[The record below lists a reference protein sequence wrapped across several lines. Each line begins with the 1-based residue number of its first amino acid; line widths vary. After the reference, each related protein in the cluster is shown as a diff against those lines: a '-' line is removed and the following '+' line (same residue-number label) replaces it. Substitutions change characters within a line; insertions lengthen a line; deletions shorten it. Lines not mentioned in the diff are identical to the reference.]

1 MLTDLRYAFRQI
13 SHAPAFTAVAV
24 VTLSIGI
31 GANTALFS
39 LGNAVLARPL
49 PEITHAEQLVWLTP
63 IEMRRGRALML
74 SHPDVVD
81 YGTATDVFSGAA
93 AMGDGQ
99 FSIATSGEPVRVRGQ
114 WVSGSYFDVL
124 GVRFQVGRG
133 FLPDEDRIDR
143 PRPVIVISHRLW
155 QEQFAGDPAIVG
167 RRVTVNGNPFT
178 VIGVAPERFNGAD
191 HAERRDV
198 WAPITM
204 VGATAGDRRRLLT
217 ERGTWWLRGVAR
229 LRPDVSLSRANAVV
243 TTIAARIA
251 ATDSAGHRDMSAR
264 AYPVHS
270 GMTPNDMNDVY
281 PVAALA
287 GAVTLLVLLIAC
299 ANVSNLLLGRA
310 VARRREIAVRLSLG
324 AARSRIVRQLLTES
338 VVLAALGTMLG
349 FLVALWATDIMT
361 AIIPAPIDVAP
372 DRRVLAFTMVA
383 ALLTGLGFGV
393 LPAFHATRADVIT
406 ALKDATVGFDRRRS
420 RLQGA
425 FVIAQVSL
433 SLVLLV
439 TAGMFLSALYKANR
453 VNVHFDAT
461 KNVLAASFDLSLQ
474 GYTPERADAFIEQLR
489 ERAAALP
496 GVDVV
501 TFTNQVPMSER
512 NIGTEITLE
521 GERAGGP
528 RRFGE
533 GFGIEVYHNTIRP
546 DYFRAI
552 GIPLAHG
559 RDFRFDDSPS
569 GPRVAIVSEDF
580 ARAAWPDQNP
590 IGKRV
595 SLSGIEGPFLTVVGV
610 AREALTMGV
619 TERKR
624 PIIYTAQRQ
633 NSGVL
638 DLTVLVRSRTDATPL
653 AASVRGIIRSLDPT
667 LPIYGVQT
675 LAQYRHDRGSE
686 SRLGS
691 TLLAIFG
698 GLALMLATIGV
709 YGVMAFSVGQRTREI
724 GVRVALGAVRHQII
738 SLFIG
743 EGLRLAAVGLGIG
756 LLLSVGVAKLLS
768 SLFLGLSMS
777 DAVGFVSA
785 AIVLVGAMLAA
796 SWIPA
801 QRAARVDPMS
811 ALRHE

>member
-1 MLTDLRYAFRQI
+1 MLTDLRYALRQI
-13 SHAPAFTAVAV
+13 ARSPAFTIVAV
-24 VTLSIGI
+24 LTLAIGI

-39 LGNAVLARPL
+39 LGNGILARPL
-49 PEITHAEQLVWLTP
+49 PEITGADRLVWLTP
-63 IEMRRGRALML
+63 IEMRAGRALML

-81 YGTATDVFSGAA
+81 YRNATDVFTSAA

-99 FSIATSGEPVRVRGQ
+99 FSIATGGDPLRVRGQ

-133 FLPDEDRIDR
+133 FLPDEDVLGSAH
-143 PRPVIVISHRLW
+143 PVIVISYRLW
-155 QEQFAGDPAIVG
+155 QERFAGNPAIVG
-167 RRVTVNGNPFT
+167 RRVTVNGSPFT

-198 WAPITM
+198 WAPISL
-204 VGATAGDRRRLLT
+204 VGATPVDRRRLLT

-229 LRPDVSLSRANAVV
+229 LRPDVSLAKANVAVA
-243 TTIAARIA
+243 TIAARIA
-251 ATDSAGHRDMSAR
+251 AIDSADHRGMSAR
-264 AYPVHS
+264 VYPVES

-338 VVLAALGTMLG
+338 VVLAALGTVLG
-349 FLVALWATDIMT
+349 FLVALWATDIMA
-361 AIIPAPIDVAP
+361 AIIPAPIDVTP

-383 ALLTGLGFGV
+383 ALITGLGFGV
-393 LPAFHATRADVIT
+393 LPALHATRTDVII

-453 VNVHFDAT
+453 MDVHFDAT
-461 KNVLAASFDLSLQ
+461 SNVLAASFDLSLQ
-474 GYTPERADAFIEQLR
+474 GYSPERADAFLEQLR

-501 TFTNQVPMSER
+501 SFTNQVPMSER
-512 NIGTEITLE
+512 NIGADITLE
-521 GERAGGP
+521 NERATGS

-533 GFGIEVYHNTIRP
+533 GAGMEVYHNTIRP
-546 DYFRAI
+546 DYFRTV

-559 RDFRFDDSPS
+559 RDFRMEDALGSP
-569 GPRVAIVSEDF
+569 GVAIVSEDF
-580 ARAAWPDQNP
+580 ARRAWPDDNP
-590 IGKRV
+590 LGKRV
-595 SLSGIEGPFLTVVGV
+595 SVRGPDGPYLTVVGV

-619 TERKR
+619 NERKR

-633 NSGVL
+633 NPRVL
-638 DLTVLVRSRTDATPL
+638 DLTVLVRSHGDARPL
-653 AASVRGIIRSLDPT
+653 AAPLRSMVRSLDPA
-667 LPIYGVQT
+667 LPVYGVQT
-675 LAQYRHDRGSE
+675 LAQYRYDRGSE

-698 GLALMLATIGV
+698 SLALLLATIGV
-709 YGVMAFSVGQRTREI
+709 YAVLAFSVGQRTREI
-724 GVRVALGAVRHQII
+724 GVRVALGAVRREII
-738 SLFIG
+738 ELFVR
-743 EGLRLAAVGLGIG
+743 EGLRLAAVGLAIG
-756 LLLSVGVAKLLS
+756 FVLSAGVAKVLS
-768 SLFLGLSMS
+768 SLFLGLAMS
-777 DAVGFVSA
+777 DALSFAGA
-785 AIVLVGAMLAA
+785 AVLLVGASLAA

-801 QRAARVDPMS
+801 RRAARIDPMV
-811 ALRHE
+811 ALRNE